1 MLKTTIAAAFVAAAF
16 AVPAY
21 AAPVLSPA
29 HSVGEVKL
37 QLVQSRDDN
46 RRYNRRDY
54 RRDRNWDRRHY
65 RGRNQYYSGHRYRG
79 WNRYN
84 SRPWNWR
91 SRGCAS
97 VGPVWFC
104 P

>member
-1 MLKTTIAAAFVAAAF
+1 MLKTTIAAAFVAAAL
-16 AVPAY
+16 AVPAH
-21 AAPVLSPA
+21 ATPAFSPA
-29 HSVGEVKL
+29 HSAGEATL
-37 QLVQSRDDN
+37 HLVQSRDNN
-46 RRYNRRDY
+46 RRWDRRDY
-54 RRDRNWDRRHY
+54 RRDRNWDRRYY
-65 RGRNQYYSGHRYRG
+65 RSRNQYRGNRYRG
-79 WNRYN
+79 WNRYS

>member
-16 AVPAY
+16 ALPAH
-21 AAPVLSPA
+21 AAPVLAPA
-29 HSVGEVKL
+29 QSVGEAKL
-37 QLVQSRDDN
+37 QLVQSRDHH

-54 RRDRNWDRRHY
+54 RRDRAHDRRRYYGRNHY
-65 RGRNQYYSGHRYRG
+65 RGDRYRG
-79 WNRYN
+79 WNRYS

-91 SRGCAS
+91 ARGCAS